1 MGADNLVRM
10 LSLMLRGLRTKLLS
24 DKLWEM
30 IPSGLVKV
38 SLVQMLVD
46 QYMIDSD
53 SIDYH
58 LRFSER

>member
-1 MGADNLVRM
+1 VRM
-10 LSLMLRGLRTKLLS
+10 LSLMLRGLRTRLLS

-46 QYMIDSD
+46 QYMNDSD
-53 SIDYH
+53 SRDYH

>member
-10 LSLMLRGLRTKLLS
+10 LSLMLRGLRTRLLS

-46 QYMIDSD
+46 QYMNDSD
-53 SIDYH
+53 SRDYH

>member
-53 SIDYH
+53 SRDYH